1 MGFFSQACKGCGL
14 TIRSRHSTRDA
25 SRWMTKAV
33 VLFKNGDRVSGEYDG
48 YGRVGNMEDDGGDPI
63 IGGGSNEVWHE
74 ACWKA
79 HGKPEFTG
87 PSGGGRDQGYFV
99 GEYDPEEPLTLIE
112 VEALRLQ
119 DIRRAKAE
127 HEASKKGMA
136 EYKAQ
141 VAAGVTPEM
150 FTKARELKQAFEK
163 VKKLA
168 DAAQE
173 IQELAWRHAKDS
185 DDDIT
190 AAFPDGLELD
200 EFVSNVCNWLG
211 DLAEKSTAAEKAC
224 HPEPKKS
231 KSKKERVEVHS

>member
-1 MGFFSQACKGCGL
+1 
-14 TIRSRHSTRDA
+14 
-25 SRWMTKAV
+25 
-33 VLFKNGDRVSGEYDG
+33 
-48 YGRVGNMEDDGGDPI
+48 
-63 IGGGSNEVWHE
+63 VWHE

-185 DDDIT
+185 DGWAT
-190 AAFPDGLELD
+190 SPRSPRRRRRRATRSRRSPRARRSGWKYTLR
-200 EFVSNVCNWLG
+200 
-211 DLAEKSTAAEKAC
+211 
-224 HPEPKKS
+224 HPS
-231 KSKKERVEVHS
+231 GGSASRRRCRTRTS